1 MRGVNIEG
9 VILRIFEIR
18 KVFVSVSVL
27 IVTCEAFINIFINKA
42 KRYSSWK

>member
-1 MRGVNIEG
+1 MNIEG

-18 KVFVSVSVL
+18 KVFVSVSVDIFCVL

-42 KRYSSWK
+42 KMCSS